1 MTLDKKG
8 IQNAIKFGMSREQ
21 IAKQYGLE
29 CIDDAIKRIYPH
41 NYIDILRK
49 IDKNTDKRKSAKR
62 QSQEERIKDKLR
74 DAEEIPIEEPEAE
87 KTESEQLEEERN
99 KLEAY
104 IKDTELKLERQTT
117 NLAKFE
123 KAQNEVLEEIAALRI
138 KLKNKCTEYES
149 FTEKAAAAFALSKKT
164 ESELNE
170 AMEKL
175 KEIDTKIMSITKISI
190 TVNVANEIASETEL
204 DFTGYETIFI
214 DLVQSERLMNM
225 SVASVTTL
233 AKTISA
239 VKKIGKEQVEVKFES
254 KKLKELFDTFI

>member
-1 MTLDKKG
+1 MALDKKG
-8 IQNAIKFGMSREQ
+8 IQSAIKFGMSREE
-21 IAKQYGLE
+21 IAKKYGLDSIE
-29 CIDDAIKRIYPH
+29 EAIKRIYPY

-49 IDKNTDKRKSAKR
+49 IDAKKDKRKSAKR
-62 QSQEERIKDKLR
+62 QSENAAIQDRFEE
-74 DAEEIPIEEPEAE
+74 AEMPIEEPEAE

-117 NLAKFE
+117 DLAEFE
-123 KAQNEVLEEIAALRI
+123 KAQNEVLEEIAVLRI

-149 FTEKAAAAFALSKKT
+149 FTEKAAAASALSKKT

-175 KEIDTKIMSITKISI
+175 KEIDAKIMSITKISI
-190 TVNVANEIASETEL
+190 TINAANEITSETEL

-225 SVASVTTL
+225 SVGSVTAL
-233 AKTISA
+233 AKIISA
-239 VKKIGKEQVEVKFES
+239 VKKIGKEKVEVKFES
-254 KKLKELFDTFI
+254 KKLNDLFDNFI